1 MAKRLQAGRQRWVWA
16 MCQSERAHEA
26 TPIDWLTD
34 QLTSA
39 LAAATDVL
47 SVGQWGTGAMKSRS
61 KQPAVQP
68 VSLSALAVCMCYLWL
83 YACLFVRDTYTLFVL
98 EFVRIRVRVRVL
110 MYAFRLASLS
120 KILPLTLSCLAA
132 DLLLLLQRAPLC
144 FSLSLSL
151 LLPL

>member
-1 MAKRLQAGRQRWVWA
+1 M
-16 MCQSERAHEA
+16 
-26 TPIDWLTD
+26 
-34 QLTSA
+34 
-39 LAAATDVL
+39 
-47 SVGQWGTGAMKSRS
+47 
-61 KQPAVQP
+61 
-68 VSLSALAVCMCYLWL
+68 
-83 YACLFVRDTYTLFVL
+83 RDTYTLFVL